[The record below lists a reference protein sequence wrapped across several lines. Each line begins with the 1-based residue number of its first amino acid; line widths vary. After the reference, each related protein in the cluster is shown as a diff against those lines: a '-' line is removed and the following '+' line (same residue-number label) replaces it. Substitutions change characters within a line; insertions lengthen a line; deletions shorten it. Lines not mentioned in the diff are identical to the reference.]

1 MNKQNKI
8 ILIFVVV
15 LILITIVFAVLEL
28 KNKEETVLINYD
40 DFAKCLR
47 ENDAVMYGAESCSHC
62 KEQKNVFGNSFKYI
76 NYVECPENINL
87 CLDRGI
93 RGYPTWIIGTSTK
106 IEGFDENTMQE
117 LSRATSCPLPLPKE

>member
-15 LILITIVFAVLEL
+15 LIFITIVFAVLEL
-28 KNKEETVLINYD
+28 QNKKEITSVNYD
-40 DFAKCLR
+40 DFAKCLT
-47 ENDAVMYGAESCSHC
+47 EKNAVMYGAEWCSHC
-62 KEQKNVFGNSFKYI
+62 KEQKTVFGDSFKYV
-76 NYVECPENINL
+76 NYVECPDNIKL
-87 CLDRGI
+87 CLEKGI
-93 RGYPTWIIGTSTK
+93 LGYPTWIIGTSTK